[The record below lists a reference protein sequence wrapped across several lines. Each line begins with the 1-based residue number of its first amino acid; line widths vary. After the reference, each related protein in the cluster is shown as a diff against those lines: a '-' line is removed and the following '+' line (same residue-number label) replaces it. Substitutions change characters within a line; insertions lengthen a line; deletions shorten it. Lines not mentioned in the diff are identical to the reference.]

1 MQDKL
6 ELVLCPGYEHM
17 DTLWGENVYQDVFKP
32 VLERLENW
40 NSLLVI
46 ILMVVITEIQNC

>member
-1 MQDKL
+1 
-6 ELVLCPGYEHM
+6 M

-32 VLERLENW
+32 VLERLEKLEF
-40 NSLLVI
+40 SLVI

>member
-1 MQDKL
+1 
-6 ELVLCPGYEHM
+6 M

-40 NSLLVI
+40 NSLWL
-46 ILMVVITEIQNC
+46 